1 MSNQAQNI
9 HFIMTQTNYSIE
21 EATDKL
27 NIHNNNYVNVIKEY
41 MGIPFYKPSPNK
53 IKSVNQEIYKQIRKE
68 LNNGIKK
75 YNEDNPINI
84 EHAIRNF
91 QESEEKINK

>member
-1 MSNQAQNI
+1 MSNQDQYI
-9 HFIMTQTNYSIE
+9 HFIMTQTNYTFE
-21 EATDKL
+21 ESTHKL

-41 MGIPFYKPSPNK
+41 MDIPFCKPTPNK

-91 QESEEKINK
+91 QETEEKINK